1 MMNPM
6 MMMQMMGQMNPQM
19 MQMMQQQ
26 MVLQL
31 FYSFENVHFRV
42 VMPWQ
47 IL

>member
-31 FYSFENVHFRV
+31 FYSFENFYFRV